1 MRSEGCLRKG
11 KKWLEFFKKMAGKIY
26 VKLRQRNIVR
36 SLIWK
41 TISCELFTLLCME
54 LYRIIH

>member
-1 MRSEGCLRKG
+1 
-11 KKWLEFFKKMAGKIY
+11 MAGKIY
-26 VKLRQRNIVR
+26 VKLRQRNIVP